1 MGHIC
6 FAVRGLPKQTV
17 MVLTLASPPQTTPR
31 ATLRTGT
38 SHTKFHAMY
47 MGEDLDTP
55 FYRNLHP

>member
-1 MGHIC
+1 
-6 FAVRGLPKQTV
+6 
-17 MVLTLASPPQTTPR
+17 MVLTLTSPPQTTPR

-38 SHTKFHAMY
+38 SHTKFPAMY